1 MIEDKVREI
10 FFPQLGD
17 ERGALIVIEGG
28 SGIPFEIQRVFYIC
42 GTKPGVIRGKHAN
55 KKSRFVLINVAGKS
69 KVKIKDGTGEEQI
82 FALNQPHQG
91 LYIPSM
97 VWKEMYD
104 FSEDSVLLVLSDEH
118 YDARE
123 YIRDFEEYQQ
133 LVNQSIKE

>member
-17 ERGALIVIEGG
+17 ERGELIVIEGG

-69 KVKIKDGTGEEQI
+69 KVKIKDGTGGGTDFCI
-82 FALNQPHQG
+82 KSAAPGIIYSFYG
-91 LYIPSM
+91 LERN
-97 VWKEMYD
+97 V
-104 FSEDSVLLVLSDEH
+104 
-118 YDARE
+118 
-123 YIRDFEEYQQ
+123 
-133 LVNQSIKE
+133 